1 MRGTKHDYPVI
12 VLYSPSTP
20 SCTGS
25 SEDTYSNRVY
35 TTTIIEENNFYNDD
49 NCHLVNIHEVMDEC
63 NEQFGDYVA
72 HSKYSVSSERGLLK
86 NNYNYESERGSVI

>member
-20 SCTGS
+20 SYTGS

-49 NCHLVNIHEVMDEC
+49 SCHLVNIHEVMDEC
-63 NEQFGDYVA
+63 NEQFSDFQA
-72 HSKYSVSSERGLLK
+72 HSRDSVGSEREFLK
-86 NNYNYESERGSVI
+86 IILKAKVKEEV